1 MSKCAYRDFCTKTIC
16 DKACPTLVES
26 NYLYERNGFT
36 DSSTVLWE
44 KPSAFDPVLPVLH
57 SEYNLAVTVTDDT
70 VRTANLLTYA
80 AISENWKG
88 SRLHC
93 TVYHLRLS
101 TYIDNLQKSWGM
113 KEAPEQLEYEQ
124 IWLTTAKILIVSNM
138 DYVQFKDFQAQTLLN
153 IIQNRTSNGLK
164 TIIVSPK
171 IEHLIGQG
179 MFYSRLQGILR
190 EAVIK

>member
-36 DSSTVLWE
+36 DSSTVLLE
-44 KPSAFDPVLPVLH
+44 KPSAFDSVLPVLH

-124 IWLTTAKILIVSNM
+124 IWLTTAKILVISNM

-179 MFYSRLQGILR
+179 MFYSRLQSILR